1 MSFFAIPGGVEQHA
15 PLMPDEIQLPEFS
28 AELEPD
34 PEPRERPS
42 PAADYLAARK
52 LEKFVAALFP
62 SYDDHEIEA
71 RTNMIREIAEKTGLA
86 VHKIEET
93 IYDAA
98 QKLKGVQIRA
108 VLDELRTCFFK
119 AVRSLLDEN
128 ENALA
133 HE

>member
-42 PAADYLAARK
+42 PVAEHIAAAK
-52 LEKFVAALFP
+52 LEKVVAALYP
-62 SYDDHEIEA
+62 NYDQREELA
-71 RTNMIREIAEKTGLA
+71 LSLREIAGKTGLA
-86 VHKIEET
+86 FHKIEET
-93 IYDAA
+93 IYDTAK
-98 QKLKGVQIRA
+98 KLKDVQIRA

-119 AVRSLLDEN
+119 AVRSFLDEN
-128 ENALA
+128 ESELA